1 MKIKK
6 FLGATAHEAILELK
20 RELGPD
26 AVVLN
31 TKHVRAKGIFKYFKK
46 PLVEVTA
53 AYEENN
59 NYRSN
64 SVNKYDDKLN
74 NINDELNQLKK
85 LIYEM
90 PNQRPKEIQKDSK
103 LPKTLEIYKKRMILN
118 GIDEGIVSDILV
130 EINDQINLKDKDDH
144 TIEKIIKYNLN
155 EYLGNPQT
163 IIMDDNRKIIF
174 FVGPTGVG
182 KTTTLAKVA
191 ASLVME
197 NKYKVGLI
205 TSDTYRIGAVDQLKI
220 YSDILELPLEVSY
233 NQEDMYKAFDK
244 FKNKDIVLV
253 DTAGR
258 NHNDIEQ
265 IMELENILKSTETK
279 EIYLL
284 LSATIDKKI
293 LQSLI
298 KKYSVLG
305 DFKLIITKIDEAE
318 DYGNIFNIRYFSNK
332 QLSYYTTG
340 QGVPDD
346 IQIVDKEDIVNKLIK
361 ENNDNGS
368 S

>member
-6 FLGATAHEAILELK
+6 YLGATAHEAMLELK

-53 AYEENN
+53 GYEEKN

-64 SVNKYDDKLN
+64 HINKYDDKLN
-74 NINDELNQLKK
+74 NINDELTELKK

-90 PNQRPKEIQKDSK
+90 PNEIQKEEK
-103 LPKTLEIYKKRMILN
+103 IPKTLEIYRKRMIHN
-118 GIDEGIVSDILV
+118 GIDEKIVNIILEEICDGID
-130 EINDQINLKDKDDH
+130 LKDKDIN
-144 TIEKIIKYNLN
+144 TVEKIVKYNLM
-155 EYLGNPQT
+155 EYLGNPKPIT
-163 IIMDDNRKIIF
+163 MDKNRKIIF

-182 KTTTLAKVA
+182 KTTTLAKIA

-197 NKYKVGLI
+197 NKYKIGLI

-220 YSDILELPLEVSY
+220 YSDILELPLEISY
-233 NQEDMYKAFDK
+233 NKEDMHRAFHK
-244 FKNKDIVLV
+244 FENKDIILV

-258 NHNDIEQ
+258 NHNDLQQ
-265 IMELENILKSTETK
+265 IKELEDVLKSTETK

-293 LQSLI
+293 LQGLI
-298 KKYSVLG
+298 KKYSILG

-318 DYGNIFNIRYFSNK
+318 DYGSIFNIRHISNK
-332 QLSYYTTG
+332 ELSYYTTG

-346 IQIVDKEDIVNKLIK
+346 IQIIDKEDIVKKLIK

>member
-6 FLGATAHEAILELK
+6 YLGATANEAMLELK

-53 AYEENN
+53 AYEEDNLN
-59 NYRSN
+59 SN
-64 SVNKYDDKLN
+64 KINKYDDKLN
-74 NINDELNQLKK
+74 NVNDELTELKK
-85 LIYEM
+85 LMYDM
-90 PNQRPKEIQKDSK
+90 PNEIQKQEK
-103 LPKTLEIYKKRMILN
+103 LPKVLEIYKKRMIQN
-118 GIDEGIVSDILV
+118 GIDEEIVHNILEEISDG
-130 EINDQINLKDKDDH
+130 INLKDKDVA
-144 TIEKIIKYNLN
+144 TVENIIKYNLM
-155 EYLGNPQT
+155 EYLGNPQPIT
-163 IIMDDNRKIIF
+163 MDNNRKIIF

-182 KTTTLAKVA
+182 KTTTLAKIA

-197 NKYKVGLI
+197 NKYKIGLI

-220 YSDILELPLEVSY
+220 YSDILELPLEISY
-233 NQEDMYKAFDK
+233 NQEDMHRAFHK
-244 FKNKDIVLV
+244 FENKDIILV

-258 NHNDIEQ
+258 NHNDLEQ
-265 IMELENILKSTETK
+265 LKELEDVLKSTETK
-279 EIYLL
+279 EIYLI
-284 LSATIDKKI
+284 LSATIDRKVLEGI
-293 LQSLI
+293 I
-298 KKYSVLG
+298 EKYSVLG
-305 DFKLIITKIDEAE
+305 DLKIIITKIDEAE
-318 DYGNIFNIRYFSNK
+318 DYGSIFNIRHISNK
-332 QLSYYTTG
+332 ELSYYTTG

-346 IQIVDKEDIVNKLIK
+346 IRIIDKEDIVKKLIK